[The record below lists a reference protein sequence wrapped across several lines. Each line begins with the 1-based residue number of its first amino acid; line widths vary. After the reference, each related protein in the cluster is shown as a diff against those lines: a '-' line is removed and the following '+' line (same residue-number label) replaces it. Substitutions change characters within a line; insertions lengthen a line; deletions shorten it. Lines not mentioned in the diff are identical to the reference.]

1 MKIIH
6 EELKDII
13 ESQPD
18 VLDNAPCFKGTRV
31 PVSVILEYLALGWS
45 INDLKES
52 YPSVKTKYIEKLIR
66 TYAKKFTTHAVT
78 A

>member
-1 MKIIH
+1 MKILNKD
-6 EELKDII
+6 LKSII
-13 ESQPD
+13 EVQKD
-18 VLDNAPCFKGTRV
+18 VLNGAPCFKGTRV

-52 YPSVKTKYIEKLIR
+52 YPTVKPEYIEKLIR
-66 TYAKKFTTHAVT
+66 TYAKEFDRHAQT